1 MGICFIVEMVNK
13 ENLNQ
18 NFKQN
23 FNMKKLMLITFLLMV
38 TSYSFSQ
45 ENSKNTSN
53 LKEFAGTYKMESFF
67 EVAKISLIEGSLY
80 AEMDSNGMNK
90 INKLTE
96 ADTFKSESSYG
107 SIFTFLRDSTNKVI
121 GIKLKIMDNE
131 VSGTKN
137 L

>member
-1 MGICFIVEMVNK
+1 MVNK

-53 LKEFAGTYKMESFF
+53 IKEFAGTYKMESFF
-67 EVAKISLIEGSLY
+67 EVAKISLIEGSLF

>member
-1 MGICFIVEMVNK
+1 LGICFIVEIVNK
-13 ENLNQ
+13 ENL
-18 NFKQN
+18 KEN
-23 FNMKKLMLITFLLMV
+23 FNMKKLILISFLLMV
-38 TSYSFSQ
+38 TTYSFAQ
-45 ENSKNTSN
+45 ENNKNNSN
-53 LKEFAGTYKMESFF
+53 LKEFVGTYKMESFF
-67 EVAKISLIEGSLY
+67 EVAKITLSEGSLY

-90 INKLTE
+90 LNILAE

-107 SIFTFLRDSTNKVI
+107 SIFIFLRDSTNKVI

>member
-1 MGICFIVEMVNK
+1 MGICFIVEIVNK
-13 ENLNQ
+13 ENL
-18 NFKQN
+18 KEN
-23 FNMKKLMLITFLLMV
+23 FNMKKLMLISFLLMI
-38 TSYSFSQ
+38 TTYSFAQ
-45 ENSKNTSN
+45 ENNKNNSN
-53 LKEFAGTYKMESFF
+53 LKEFVGTYKMESFF
-67 EVAKISLIEGSLY
+67 EVAKITLSEGSLY

-90 INKLTE
+90 LNILAE

-107 SIFTFLRDSTNKVI
+107 SIFIFLRDSTNKVI

>member
-1 MGICFIVEMVNK
+1 MVNK

>member
-1 MGICFIVEMVNK
+1 MVNK

-38 TSYSFSQ
+38 TFYSFSQ